1 MASKKKAAPKKVGF
15 AALSKVKRAEM
26 ARKGGLAR
34 VAKAQA
40 AARAEARSAK
50 KATKK
55 VAKKKK

>member
-15 AALSKVKRAEM
+15 AALSKAKRTEV

-40 AARAEARSAK
+40 AAKAAARAAK
-50 KATKK
+50 KTTKTK
-55 VAKKKK
+55 SKKK